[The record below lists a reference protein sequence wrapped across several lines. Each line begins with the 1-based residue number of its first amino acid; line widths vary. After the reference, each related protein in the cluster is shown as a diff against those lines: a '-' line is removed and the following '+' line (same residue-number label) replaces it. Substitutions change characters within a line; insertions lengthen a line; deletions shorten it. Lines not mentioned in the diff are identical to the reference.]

1 MRMPKVIVM
10 KLLEFKSYTFYAILF
25 NIVQCCAISFNIAQ
39 YLKIEDIPLGFYT
52 LKAKN
57 RIKPPTLS
65 LLYLTKIA
73 LLNLLGKVGRPF
85 KGNLPTPKTPKNLTT
100 TEVIRYG

>member
-1 MRMPKVIVM
+1 MIVM

-57 RIKPPTLS
+57 RIKPPYLPLWFIQNRP
-65 LLYLTKIA
+65 LLTV
-73 LLNLLGKVGRPF
+73 LGKVGRPLT
-85 KGNLPTPKTPKNLTT
+85 GSPNPQEPPKPNNTT
-100 TEVIRYG
+100 R